1 MANLRDIRNRI
12 NNAKSSEKITQSMK
26 TISTARLANIK
37 VIKNNTSNYFK
48 QNELIFDY
56 LFQRHQSLV
65 QTDNNYLYT
74 SNDSSTV
81 LIIIYT
87 SERGLCGSYNNNV
100 LKKLTTLTKD
110 LQTQNRQFKILAF
123 GKKGYS
129 FITSRYKKEEIIDI
143 TYPLEIKKI
152 SSNDI
157 LFLSNYILNLL
168 ESGKIGQVEI
178 IHTHFINALK
188 QELRHKVV
196 IPITSIPQNK
206 TQEPLNQEPL
216 NQESLNQESL
226 NQDDQNN
233 PYIVSDDYFLPN
245 IQKNLVST
253 YLYNHL
259 YKNLIRSI
267 LSEQSARVSAMDN
280 AYNNAKDL
288 IKALVLDYNRK
299 RQSLITKELIEII
312 SGAEAL

>member
-37 VIKNNTSNYFK
+37 VIKNNTNNYFK
-48 QNELIFDY
+48 QNEMIFDY
-56 LFQRHQSLV
+56 LFQKHQSLV

-74 SNDSSTV
+74 SNDTSTV

-100 LKKLTTLTKD
+100 LKKLTTLTND
-110 LQTQNRQFKILAF
+110 LQTKNRQFKILSF

-143 TYPLEIKKI
+143 TYPLEIKKV

-168 ESGKIGQVEI
+168 DIGKIGQVEI

-196 IPITSIPQNK
+196 IPITKDPQNETK
-206 TQEPLNQEPL
+206 ESQKQETTIQNE
-216 NQESLNQESL
+216 
-226 NQDDQNN
+226 QNN

-253 YLYNHL
+253 YIYNHL

>member
-37 VIKNNTSNYFK
+37 VIKNNTNNYFK
-48 QNELIFDY
+48 QNEMIFDY
-56 LFQRHQSLV
+56 LFQKHQSLV
-65 QTDNNYLYT
+65 QKDNNYLYT

-100 LKKLTTLTKD
+100 LKKLTTLTND
-110 LQTQNRQFKILAF
+110 LQAKNRQFKILAF

-129 FITSRYKKEEIIDI
+129 FISSRYKKEEIIDI
-143 TYPLEIKKI
+143 TYPLEIKKV

-157 LFLSNYILNLL
+157 LFLSNYILSLL
-168 ESGKIGQVEI
+168 DSGKIGQVEI

-196 IPITSIPQNK
+196 IPITKDPQNETK
-206 TQEPLNQEPL
+206 ESPK
-216 NQESLNQESL
+216 QESQI
-226 NQDDQNN
+226 QNEQSN

-253 YLYNHL
+253 YIYNHL